1 MAKKGFS
8 QVINTIQMENA
19 AQAEEAT
26 NTTTAQEPVQE
37 PVQESIEEVAEAV
50 TTKKSKAPKTAKS
63 STTAKNEENEVDN
76 KPKKRKTSF
85 GTKKKNDEKET
96 EVLSVKLSEDVAVA
110 FENEKSVTKK
120 TASSVATELLSNIY
134 DAETNTFLIDIPAN
148 RKMQTKDT
156 SLNLPKELKSALID
170 NAKAKNMKTYEYFNK
185 LMEAMLE
192 E

>member
-8 QVINTIQMENA
+8 NMVATIQMENNNVP
-19 AQAEEAT
+19 AEET
-26 NTTTAQEPVQE
+26 VETTVVQE
-37 PVQESIEEVAEAV
+37 VIEEVPTEETKV
-50 TTKKSKAPKTAKS
+50 VKTTK
-63 STTAKNEENEVDN
+63 STKTAKNEENQVES
-76 KPKKRKTSF
+76 KPRKRKTSF
-85 GTKKKNDEKET
+85 GTKKKTDEKET

-134 DAETNTFLIDIPAN
+134 DAETNTFAIDIPAN

-156 SLNLPKELKSALID
+156 SLNLPKEIKAALID
-170 NAKAKNMKTYEYFNK
+170 NAKARNMKTYEYFNK

>member
-8 QVINTIQMENA
+8 NMVATIQMENGNA
-19 AQAEEAT
+19 PVEET
-26 NTTTAQEPVQE
+26 VETTVIQEV
-37 PVQESIEEVAEAV
+37 VEEVPSEETKV
-50 TTKKSKAPKTAKS
+50 TKTTKSTKTAKS

-120 TASSVATELLSNIY
+120 TASSVATELLTEIY
-134 DAETNTFLIDIPAN
+134 DAETNTFAIDIPAN

-156 SLNLPKELKSALID
+156 SLNLPKEIKSALID
-170 NAKAKNMKTYEYFNK
+170 NAKARNMKTYEYFNK